1 MRILPADSYKSGLIL
16 CSSDFL
22 FNFAALFSRV
32 QGMYGLKKIIC
43 IVAAVL
49 LVGLA
54 AFIPSYDGMEECPSA
69 EAAAAVFTVPSFN
82 ASFPAV
88 EGYMELST
96 FSNAVS
102 SASAAGYRPVQACR
116 IWCCPVSGQ
125 PDGESGHIS
134 FSCQDPVPC
143 RLRHRRHTAHP
154 GGELH
159 RHRDKSQG
167 I

>member
-88 EGYMELST
+88 EGPYMVLPC
-96 FSNAVS
+96 VR
-102 SASAAGYRPVQACR
+102 SAGRGVGTYKFQLPGS
-116 IWCCPVSGQ
+116 CPLQ
-125 PDGESGHIS
+125 DG
-134 FSCQDPVPC
+134 
-143 RLRHRRHTAHP
+143 
-154 GGELH
+154 
-159 RHRDKSQG
+159 
-167 I
+167 